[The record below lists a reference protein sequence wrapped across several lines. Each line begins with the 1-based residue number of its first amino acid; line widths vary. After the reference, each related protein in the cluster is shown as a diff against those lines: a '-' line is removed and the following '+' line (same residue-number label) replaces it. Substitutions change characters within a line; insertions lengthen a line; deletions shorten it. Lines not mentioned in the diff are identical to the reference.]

1 MEKAVG
7 SMVSQIFEN
16 LVCLI
21 RKFIFC
27 IPNHIAFIMDGNRR
41 YAKKRGLMEGVGHKV
56 GFLALMSMLRC
67 CHELGVRYVT
77 VYAFS
82 IDNFKRSPKEVQ
94 SLMELMQEKIDDL
107 IKEESIV
114 NRFGLRIYFIGNLKL
129 LSEPVRLA
137 AEKAML
143 ATAKNSKAVLCICV
157 AYTSTNEIVNAV
169 KESIEEKWDEFCVLN
184 ASGAGYGLIKL
195 GGSEGDEREQLIKL
209 IDIEKH
215 MYMAVAPEPDIIIR
229 TSGEIHLSN
238 FLLWQSAVCYLYSP
252 SVLWPE
258 ISSQNRK
265 DFVGRGLHVIDSDGT
280 PTKHAFR
287 DGIRLVDFLTITW

>member
-169 KESIEEKWDEFCVLN
+169 KESIEEKWDELSVLN

-229 TSGEIHLSN
+229 TSGEIRLSN

-258 ISSQNRK
+258 
-265 DFVGRGLHVIDSDGT
+265 VGFH
-280 PTKHAFR
+280 H
-287 DGIRLVDFLTITW
+287 FLWAILNFQRNHSYLYKKWKQQ